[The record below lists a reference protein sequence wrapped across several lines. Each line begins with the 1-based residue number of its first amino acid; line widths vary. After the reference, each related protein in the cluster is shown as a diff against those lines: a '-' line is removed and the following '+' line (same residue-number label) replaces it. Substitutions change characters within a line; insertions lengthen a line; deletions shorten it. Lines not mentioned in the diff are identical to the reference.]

1 MRHRLS
7 HSLLAVILLALPLS
21 GQAAMP
27 PEAMAP
33 RELEP
38 VGGTVMQ
45 PESWHFHRQPDRFGH
60 TWIIARE
67 PAKRYETGLR
77 IQLVT
82 GTQRYL
88 KDKPKDFATKFLAD
102 KKRTTKTLAAQCDD
116 KAPAANS
123 LCLETEETIPYPSG
137 NKLFRILYKVQW
149 YDELD
154 SVVVYTAGAP
164 AADWATWQPV
174 LAAMLAGAPLN
185 FSKVP
190 LPKPDTSGQQ
200 CSWLSSDSEQR
211 LAYAGKFDS
220 NDDNNIVAV
229 SALGSHDMILDGTYN
244 LMTPEELV
252 ARIKAGE
259 HYGQAKLIMLL
270 WPYSGLKDA
279 SFKRRVAELTGKS
292 VFGVNGQLWLY
303 ANGSMAITDPY
314 KTRNSYPTDA
324 NITQCLTSDAVI
336 HPASECKK
344 LLPQNEK
351 PIFSNGEFALSCAEI
366 AQFERDSVLGD
377 SIAAMKL
384 FFFNKFVN
392 VDNEKSA
399 LLLAQ
404 AALSGFDKA
413 QYMMALFL
421 KDNPKQQQLYRQF
434 LQRAA
439 QQGHEPAIERL
450 RAEHLE

>member
-1 MRHRLS
+1 MRCHHNRN
-7 HSLLAVILLALPLS
+7 LLVVCILLFALPI
-21 GQAAMP
+21 QAASPAEVMTS
-27 PEAMAP
+27 
-33 RELEP
+33 RDLEP
-38 VGGTVMQ
+38 VGGTIMQ
-45 PESWHFHRQPDRFGH
+45 PQSWHFHHQPDRFGH

-67 PAKRYETGLR
+67 PANQYETGLR
-77 IQLVT
+77 VQLVT

-88 KDKPKDFATKFLAD
+88 KDKPKDFAKKFISD
-102 KKRTTKTLAAQCDD
+102 KKSAAKTFSAQCDAS
-116 KAPAANS
+116 APAANS

-137 NKLFRILYKVQW
+137 KKQFRILYKVQW

-174 LAAMLAGAPLN
+174 LTAMLAGSPLN
-185 FSKVP
+185 FSG
-190 LPKPDTSGQQ
+190 LPKPKPANTIQQ
-200 CSWLSSDSEQR
+200 CPGLNSNNKQR
-211 LAYAGKFDS
+211 YDYFSKIRFDH
-220 NDDNNIVAV
+220 DRLPVGAI
-229 SALGSHDMILDGTYN
+229 GSHDMVVDGSY
-244 LMTPEELV
+244 LPLTPEEFV
-252 ARIKAGE
+252 AKIKLDK
-259 HYGQAKLIMLL
+259 HYGQAKQVMLM
-270 WPYSGLKDA
+270 WSYSGLKNA
-279 SFKRRVAELTGKS
+279 YFKRRVEELTGKS
-292 VFGVNGQLWLY
+292 VFGVNGQLWIY
-303 ANGSMAITDPY
+303 SNGSMAITDPY
-314 KTRNSYPTDA
+314 KTQNSYPTDA
-324 NITQCLTSDAVI
+324 NLTQCLTNDAVI

-344 LLPQNEK
+344 FLPQNEQ
-351 PIFSNGEFALSCAEI
+351 PIFSNGEFALTCAEI
-366 AQFERDSVLGD
+366 SQFERDSVLGD

-434 LQRAA
+434 LQQAA
-439 QQGHEPAIERL
+439 QQGHEQAAERL